1 MLKELSLSNV
11 QVVIVW
17 SYIWKH
23 AQQHG
28 AKAMYRGLRSFQKDG
43 AAEMCLEAQNISGQ
57 LLLGRVR
64 PIPTAYIQADPRF
77 SMVSSTLI
85 RERLKCGDSIS
96 ELVPPGCV
104 SLVEKCY
111 AEKIA

>member
-1 MLKELSLSNV
+1 MIHIQKKRFV
-11 QVVIVW
+11 C
-17 SYIWKH
+17 
-23 AQQHG
+23 G
-28 AKAMYRGLRSFQKDG
+28 PKA
-43 AAEMCLEAQNISGQ
+43 
-57 LLLGRVR
+57 
-64 PIPTAYIQADPRF
+64 RF